1 MDTGALV
8 VMIIV
13 SFCLAA
19 VIIMQREHIPHNLRR
34 PLAIFALVMVVSSFV
49 MLLAALF
56 RL

>member
-19 VIIMQREHIPHNLRR
+19 VIIMQKEHIPDKLRR